1 MMRRFIYGALLMLAA
16 GPVLAQTDC
25 TAVVAATLEEMRLG
39 AAGQWSAAEEAAA
52 RAAAGSACLKA
63 DSGRYGSSVVVES
76 IDVARTEGG
85 EGGEGGSSNT
95 TDAQESDGGE
105 SSGIRFTPMTGAP
118 GQKPYER
125 SRSSD
130 K

>member
-1 MMRRFIYGALLMLAA
+1 MRRFIFGALLMLAA
-16 GPVLAQTDC
+16 SPVLAQTDC

-76 IDVARTEGG
+76 IDVVRT

-95 TDAQESDGGE
+95 TDARESDGGE

>member
-1 MMRRFIYGALLMLAA
+1 MMRLCIFGALLILAA
-16 GPVLAQTDC
+16 GRVSAQTDC

-63 DSGRYGSSVVVES
+63 DSGRYGSSMVVES
-76 IDVARTEGG
+76 IDVARTES
-85 EGGEGGSSNT
+85 GEGGSPNT
-95 TDAQESDGGE
+95 AGAQDPDGGE

-125 SRSSD
+125 SRSSY

>member
-1 MMRRFIYGALLMLAA
+1 MMRRFIFGALLMLAA
-16 GPVLAQTDC
+16 GPVSAQTDC

-85 EGGEGGSSNT
+85 EGGSSNT